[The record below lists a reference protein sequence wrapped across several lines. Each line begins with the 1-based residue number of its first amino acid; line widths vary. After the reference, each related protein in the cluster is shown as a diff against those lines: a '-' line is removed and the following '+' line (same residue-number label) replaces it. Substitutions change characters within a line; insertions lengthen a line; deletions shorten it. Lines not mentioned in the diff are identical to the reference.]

1 MNAFYEHHKN
11 NIRFAYRCFD
21 RILLHA
27 AIQPFQQPERAVGFF
42 DFYRQ
47 IYPVSRQL
55 LRDISTQYHNW
66 VKNRSQKW
74 RVPIQEDTPGRR
86 DEFVDHYYQSATPNL
101 VLNINKACEHPNYI
115 LAIDE
120 KYK

>member
-55 LRDISTQYHNW
+55 LRD
-66 VKNRSQKW
+66 RSRTAPRNGVYPFKKIPQAGAMTLW
-74 RVPIQEDTPGRR
+74 
-86 DEFVDHYYQSATPNL
+86 SATSNVPNPIRL
-101 VLNINKACEHPNYI
+101 
-115 LAIDE
+115 
-120 KYK
+120 